1 MVGYWVSK
9 KLSFLSKYNLLLWFY
24 DFCLVFHVCQT
35 VWTENKTVWGHLTEL
50 FGSPDSKHNKQFN
63 SLCSTC
69 KTRYTIWNAYNY
81 AQTGNLKKLL
91 KFVDPIGTEWM
102 CCAQSSCSI

>member
-1 MVGYWVSK
+1 MYVV
-9 KLSFLSKYNLLLWFY
+9 
-24 DFCLVFHVCQT
+24 HA
-35 VWTENKTVWGHLTEL
+35 
-50 FGSPDSKHNKQFN
+50 KQG
-63 SLCSTC
+63 
-69 KTRYTIWNAYNY
+69 TIWNAYNY